1 MRKMRRKGFFRVFR
15 AFRVF
20 RGVVSDATKGQRR
33 AIKYS
38 GRPDLGPHCDDMFD
52 WLKKPGPARGLS
64 PEVRREPTRAVRPPG
79 GRYEPVCRYVENRY
93 ADTVVLTFA
102 EVEDL
107 LGFSLPDLAR
117 VQLEWW
123 ASSLPVASRTVT
135 PNLAAEIV
143 AFERT
148 S

>member
-1 MRKMRRKGFFRVFR
+1 MM
-15 AFRVF
+15 
-20 RGVVSDATKGQRR
+20 
-33 AIKYS
+33 
-38 GRPDLGPHCDDMFD
+38 MFD

-64 PEVRREPTRAVRPPG
+64 PDVRREPTRAVRPPG

-107 LGFSLPDLAR
+107 LGFSLPELAR
-117 VQLEWW
+117 VELEWW
-123 ASSLPVASRTVT
+123 ASSLTVSSRTVT

-143 AFERT
+143 SFERT

>member
-1 MRKMRRKGFFRVFR
+1 
-15 AFRVF
+15 
-20 RGVVSDATKGQRR
+20 
-33 AIKYS
+33 
-38 GRPDLGPHCDDMFD
+38 MFD
-52 WLKKPGPARGLS
+52 WLKRSAPARS
-64 PEVRREPTRAVRPPG
+64 VQPEVRREPARAARMPG

-117 VQLEWW
+117 LQLDWW
-123 ASSLPVASRTVT
+123 AGALTVTSRTIT

-143 AFERT
+143 SFERT

>member
-1 MRKMRRKGFFRVFR
+1 
-15 AFRVF
+15 
-20 RGVVSDATKGQRR
+20 
-33 AIKYS
+33 
-38 GRPDLGPHCDDMFD
+38 MFD
-52 WLKKPGPARGLS
+52 WWKKSGPARGVQ

-79 GRYEPVCRYVENRY
+79 GRYEPLCRYVENRY

-107 LGFSLPDLAR
+107 LGFSLPDVAR

-123 ASSLPVASRTVT
+123 TTSLTVSSRTVT

-143 AFERT
+143 SFERR

>member
-1 MRKMRRKGFFRVFR
+1 
-15 AFRVF
+15 
-20 RGVVSDATKGQRR
+20 
-33 AIKYS
+33 
-38 GRPDLGPHCDDMFD
+38 MFD
-52 WLKKPGPARGLS
+52 WLKKSGPARS
-64 PEVRREPTRAVRPPG
+64 VRPEARRELPRAARAPA

-117 VQLEWW
+117 IQLDWW
-123 ASSLPVASRTVT
+123 AGALTVTSRTIT

-143 AFERT
+143 SFERT

>member
-1 MRKMRRKGFFRVFR
+1 
-15 AFRVF
+15 
-20 RGVVSDATKGQRR
+20 
-33 AIKYS
+33 
-38 GRPDLGPHCDDMFD
+38 MFD
-52 WLKKPGPARGLS
+52 WLKKSGPPRGVQF
-64 PEVRREPTRAVRPPG
+64 EARREPTRAVRPPG
-79 GRYEPVCRYVENRY
+79 GRYEAVCRYVENRY

-107 LGFSLPDLAR
+107 LGFSLPELAR

-123 ASSLPVASRTVT
+123 ATSLAVTSRTIT

-143 AFERT
+143 SFERT

>member
-1 MRKMRRKGFFRVFR
+1 
-15 AFRVF
+15 
-20 RGVVSDATKGQRR
+20 
-33 AIKYS
+33 
-38 GRPDLGPHCDDMFD
+38 MFE
-52 WLKKPGPARGLS
+52 WLKRAGPARGVQS
-64 PEVRREPTRAVRPPG
+64 EARRESPRAMRPPG

-123 ASSLPVASRTVT
+123 ASSLPVISRTVT

-143 AFERT
+143 SFNRT

>member
-1 MRKMRRKGFFRVFR
+1 
-15 AFRVF
+15 
-20 RGVVSDATKGQRR
+20 
-33 AIKYS
+33 
-38 GRPDLGPHCDDMFD
+38 MFD
-52 WLKKPGPARGLS
+52 WLKRPPPARGV
-64 PEVRREPTRAVRPPG
+64 PFEARREPPRAARPSG
-79 GRYEPVCRYVENRY
+79 GRYEAVCRYVENRY

-123 ASSLPVASRTVT
+123 ASSLAVTSRTIT

-143 AFERT
+143 SFERT
-148 S
+148 A

>member
-1 MRKMRRKGFFRVFR
+1 
-15 AFRVF
+15 
-20 RGVVSDATKGQRR
+20 
-33 AIKYS
+33 
-38 GRPDLGPHCDDMFD
+38 MFD
-52 WLKKPGPARGLS
+52 WLKKSPPARGVQF
-64 PEVRREPTRAVRPPG
+64 EARREPPRAARVPG
-79 GRYEPVCRYVENRY
+79 GRYEAVCRYVENRY

-123 ASSLPVASRTVT
+123 ASSLAVTSRTIT

-143 AFERT
+143 SFERT

>member
-1 MRKMRRKGFFRVFR
+1 M
-15 AFRVF
+15 
-20 RGVVSDATKGQRR
+20 
-33 AIKYS
+33 
-38 GRPDLGPHCDDMFD
+38 MFD
-52 WLKKPGPARGLS
+52 WWKKSGPARADQ
-64 PEVRREPTRAVRPPG
+64 PDMRRDHPRAVRPPG

>member
-1 MRKMRRKGFFRVFR
+1 MCFVHFVCFVVWFRMRR
-15 AFRVF
+15 
-20 RGVVSDATKGQRR
+20 RG
-33 AIKYS
+33 S
-38 GRPDLGPHCDDMFD
+38 GVQLSTAPVPDLGPHCDDMFD

-64 PEVRREPTRAVRPPG
+64 PDVRREPTRAVRPPG

-107 LGFSLPDLAR
+107 LGFSLPELAR
-117 VQLEWW
+117 VELEWW
-123 ASSLPVASRTVT
+123 ANALTVTSRTVT

-143 AFERT
+143 SFERT

>member
-1 MRKMRRKGFFRVFR
+1 VFNAEIAEIAEKTFKFSSGAQHSLR
-15 AFRVF
+15 FLASDSAIEHSILSAFE
-20 RGVVSDATKGQRR
+20 
-33 AIKYS
+33 
-38 GRPDLGPHCDDMFD
+38 PHCHDMFD
-52 WLKKPGPARGLS
+52 WWKKSGPARS
-64 PEVRREPTRAVRPPG
+64 VQAEARREPTRAVRAPG
-79 GRYEPVCRYVENRY
+79 GRYEAVCRYVENRY

-123 ASSLPVASRTVT
+123 ASSLAVASRTVT
-135 PNLAAEIV
+135 PNLTAEIV
-143 AFERT
+143 SFERT